1 MTREL
6 IVFAEAATEEIR
18 NLVEHTTRHGIPHGA
33 VKVYQARNR
42 IFYITLK
49 SGLKVNIK
57 EYHSPAFPNNLIYGH
72 LRKSKAQRA
81 YEMALYLKNH
91 GIDTPT
97 PIAYS
102 EQRAIGG
109 RLHLS
114 YFFSI
119 HIDNVSEAR
128 QWGNPEE
135 EIKFSQAL
143 STVVSQLSS
152 IGFLNMDFTPG
163 NILWSYDA
171 TSGRYH
177 FHLID
182 INRAKIKARPLTTT
196 ELARM
201 LRATGNDINQTS
213 HLAQFTAEQLRLP
226 SEDFVS
232 LTRKQYK
239 SFISRK
245 TRLRKIKRIL
255 RRIFINSQ

>member
-1 MTREL
+1 MTHNH
-6 IVFAEAATEEIR
+6 IVFAEVATHEIKQ
-18 NLVEHTTRHGIPHGA
+18 LVEQISCNGIPEYA
-33 VKVYQARNR
+33 VKVYEARNR

-57 EYHSPAFPNNLIYGH
+57 EYHTPTFPNNLIYGH

-81 YEMALYLKNH
+81 FEMALYLKKH
-91 GIDTPT
+91 GIDTPA

-109 RLHLS
+109 RLQLS

-135 EIKFSQAL
+135 EIKFSQSL

-171 TSGRYH
+171 SSGTYH

-213 HLAQFTAEQLRLP
+213 LLAQFTAEQLGL
-226 SEDFVS
+226 STEDFIM
-232 LTRKQYK
+232 LIRKQYK
-239 SFISRK
+239 RFISHK
-245 TRLRKIKRIL
+245 TRHRKIKRIL
-255 RRIFINSQ
+255 RRIIIKPQ